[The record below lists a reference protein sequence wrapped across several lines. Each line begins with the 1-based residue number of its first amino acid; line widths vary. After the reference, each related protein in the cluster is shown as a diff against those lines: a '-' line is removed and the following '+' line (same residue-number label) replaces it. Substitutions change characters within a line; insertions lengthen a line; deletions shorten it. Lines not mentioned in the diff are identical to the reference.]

1 MSVDV
6 QASSPGLLD
15 VEYGSVL
22 FLGGTGTGKTFGLK
36 IILKQLLDLQ
46 KHATLYTINVKD
58 SEYAVEFKKQHVATK
73 FEKIESF
80 RRGSVVVVE
89 DIIDLN
95 TKEEIALRQ
104 LLNWHAHHKKLKVFC
119 VSHNIFKTKLYNTL
133 SYFKFVIFT
142 SSLGNLFVLGKC
154 LAYHQLEPEIVE
166 GVVERVKAFGGA
178 RGVYFYFDT
187 ARRKV
192 FATNN
197 LTNSGSA
204 RLLGD
209 GNSSGSNLAVQNKKT
224 EKMRATLQQR
234 FELFFRGHKIGQ
246 QAGAVFSIINHCVES
261 GHIDPVDLSLKFA
274 SRQGGQKNVSLVDY
288 VHCLLTEN
296 HPVQPDQLVLHKF
309 VQTKCNIPK
318 FFLVNNKLANS

>member
-36 IILKQLLDLQ
+36 IILKQILSLQ

-58 SEYAVEFKKQHVATK
+58 SEYAAEFKKQHVATK

-80 RRGSVVVVE
+80 RKGSVVVVE

-166 GVVERVKAFGGA
+166 
-178 RGVYFYFDT
+178 
-187 ARRKV
+187 
-192 FATNN
+192 
-197 LTNSGSA
+197 
-204 RLLGD
+204 
-209 GNSSGSNLAVQNKKT
+209 
-224 EKMRATLQQR
+224 
-234 FELFFRGHKIGQ
+234 
-246 QAGAVFSIINHCVES
+246 
-261 GHIDPVDLSLKFA
+261 
-274 SRQGGQKNVSLVDY
+274 
-288 VHCLLTEN
+288 
-296 HPVQPDQLVLHKF
+296 
-309 VQTKCNIPK
+309 
-318 FFLVNNKLANS
+318 